1 MKQNDNQLLKMR
13 LATLDSTDSMNT
25 TVYDDSDWKMGVLW
39 WSALSPSSKVSHIER
54 HGRIYSTNEVR
65 DFYTHSENVEG
76 CLCSL
81 SPILFN
87 VKTGEVLQTELIEKM
102 VLARNEH
109 LKTLRLS
116 TITNQQL
123 DN

>member
-1 MKQNDNQLLKMR
+1 MKQNDNQLLTMR
-13 LATLDSTDSMNT
+13 LATLDSTDSMNA

-39 WSALSPSSKVSHIER
+39 WNALSPSSKVTHVER

-109 LKTLRLS
+109 LKNFTP
-116 TITNQQL
+116 
-123 DN
+123 